1 MALVYI
7 IASLCLFFYFYYYFS
22 ELHQIKKEMN
32 FTVTTSQEKKA
43 SIVVNKLSSY
53 SKLISKLKIDLKKD
67 RDTRP
72 DKCLEELELLK
83 DIMELELKN
92 EKITVEIYNKF
103 HVIFGSILDLLT
115 ESHDNWKILKD
126 ANGSYKKILKQ
137 KRETVVEK
145 IQLMTQSLSDLVRQN
160 VFETIDKVDMSDIS
174 ELENAMMVENNV
186 KVKSQEF
193 NEYVNAN
200 NNIVEEQ
207 FLLTENKSNFSDSFD
222 DNVLKSINKTIS

>member
-174 ELENAMMVENNV
+174 ELENAMMVENSI
-186 KVKSQEF
+186 KIKSQEF

-207 FLLTENKSNFSDSFD
+207 FLLTEKKSKFSDSFD

>member
-174 ELENAMMVENNV
+174 ELENAMMVENSI
-186 KVKSQEF
+186 KIKSQEF

-207 FLLTENKSNFSDSFD
+207 FLLTEKKSNFSDSFD